1 MITIIDYGAG
11 NLSSVDKACKFLGF
25 ETEIT
30 SDINKILG
38 ATKLI
43 LPGVGSCGD
52 AMEMLGST
60 GIADAVVKQVRAQTP
75 LMGICLGMQMLFDHS
90 EEGNADCLGLVGG
103 DIKRFPDDMGLK
115 VPQIGWNS
123 ITPKENSRLFK
134 GVEKGSFVYF
144 VHSYYAKCKDSA
156 DSGATAEYGINFDV
170 AIEKGNLF
178 ATQFH
183 PEKSGET
190 GLKILENF
198 LKLN

>member
-11 NLSSVDKACKFLGF
+11 NLSSVDKACKYLGY

-30 SDINKILG
+30 SDINKILS

-52 AMEMLGST
+52 AMAMLKSS
-60 GIADAVVKQVRAQTP
+60 GIANAVKKQIASGTP
-75 LMGICLGMQMLFDHS
+75 LLGICLGMQMLFDYS
-90 EEGNADCLGLVGG
+90 EEGEADCLSMVEG

-123 ITPKENSRLFK
+123 ITPNKTSRLFE
-134 GVEKGSFVYF
+134 GIEEGSFVYF
-144 VHSYYAKCKDSA
+144 VHSYYAHCNNQADSA
-156 DSGATAEYGINFDV
+156 AKAEYGIEFDV

-183 PEKSGET
+183 PEKSGDT
-190 GLKILENF
+190 GLKILDNF
-198 LKLN
+198 LKL

>member
-11 NLSSVDKACKFLGF
+11 NLSSVDKACRHIGY

-30 SDINKILG
+30 SDVDRILK
-38 ATKLI
+38 ASKLI

-52 AMEMLGST
+52 AMQKLRQS
-60 GIADAVVKQVRAQTP
+60 GIADAVCKQVENGTP
-75 LMGICLGMQMLFDHS
+75 LLGICLGLQMLFDCS
-90 EEGNADCLGLVGG
+90 EEGNAQCLGLVSGK
-103 DIKRFPDDMGLK
+103 IKRFPDDMGLK

-123 ITPKENSRLFK
+123 ITPNENSRLFK
-134 GVEKGSFVYF
+134 GISNGSFVYF
-144 VHSYYAKCKDSA
+144 VHSYYAKCSISSDSA
-156 DSGATAEYGINFDV
+156 ATADYGLTFDAAV
-170 AIEKGNLF
+170 EKGNLF

>member
-11 NLSSVDKACKFLGF
+11 NLSSVDKACKFLGY

-30 SDINKILG
+30 SDINKILT

-52 AMEMLGST
+52 AMEMLENT
-60 GIADAVVKQVRAQTP
+60 GIDKAVIEQVKADTP

-90 EEGNADCLGLVGG
+90 EEGDADCLGLVGG
-103 DIKRFPDDMGLK
+103 NIKRFPDDMGLK
-115 VPQIGWNS
+115 VPQIGWNC
-123 ITPKENSRLFK
+123 INPNPESRLFK
-134 GVEKGSFVYF
+134 GIEKGSFVYF
-144 VHSYYAKCKDSA
+144 VHSYYAKCEEASNSA
-156 DSGATAEYGINFDV
+156 ATAEYGLEFDA

-190 GLKILENF
+190 GLKILDNF
-198 LKLN
+198 LSL

>member
-1 MITIIDYGAG
+1 MVTIIDYGVG

-30 SDINKILG
+30 SDINKILS
-38 ATKLI
+38 AKKLI

-52 AMEMLGST
+52 AMEMLKST
-60 GIADAVVKQVRAQTP
+60 GIADAVKKQVEKGTP

-90 EEGNADCLGLVGG
+90 EEGDADCLGLVSGN
-103 DIKRFPDDMGLK
+103 IKRFPDDMGLK

-123 ITPKENSRLFK
+123 ITPNENSRLFK
-134 GVEKGSFVYF
+134 GIEKGSFVYF
-144 VHSYYAKCKDSA
+144 VHSYYAKCEDSGDSA
-156 DSGATAEYGINFDV
+156 ATADYGINFDV

-190 GLKILENF
+190 GLKILQNF
-198 LKLN
+198 LDL